1 MAFNTADRVCDTT
14 TTTGTG
20 AITVTGTA
28 ITGFRS
34 LSAGGIGSG
43 STFYYLIEEVDGS
56 GVPTAN
62 WELGT
67 GVVTGTGP
75 IVFSR
80 TPIYSSN
87 SGALVT
93 FAAGTKRVHLVAPSF
108 QLGLLG
114 GVFKLTSSLTAQNFT
129 TAAAIGWTNKQF
141 DTAPLTAFHS
151 NITNTSR
158 ITIPADY
165 GDCYVRLFGQVSLA
179 NVLANETIDLWIRAN
194 GSGDVA
200 HTTWHSPSV
209 SPFCQVISPILT
221 TSATDYYELMLQT
234 SSDTSID
241 ILSAGSRFQIEVLQ

>member
-34 LSAGGIGSG
+34 LSAGGIGTG
-43 STFYYLIEEVDGS
+43 STFYYLIEEVDGA
-56 GVPTAN
+56 GAPTGA

-67 GVVTGTGP
+67 GVVTATGP

-80 TPIYSSN
+80 IPIHSSN
-87 SGALVT
+87 SGSAVT

-129 TAAAIGWTNKQF
+129 TAAAIGWTGQQF
-141 DTAPLTAFHS
+141 DTSPLNFFHS
-151 NITNTSR
+151 NVTNNSR

-165 GDCYVRLFGQVSLA
+165 GDCYVRLHGQVYL
-179 NVLANETIDLWIRAN
+179 NNILANETVDLWVRAD
-194 GSGDVA
+194 GSGDMS
-200 HTTWHSPSV
+200 HTTNHTPSTSPAY
-209 SPFCQVISPILT
+209 QVITQPILT
-221 TSATDYYELMLQT
+221 SSGDYYELMLQT

-241 ILSAGSRFQIEVLQ
+241 ILSGSTFSIEVLQ

>member
-14 TTTGTG
+14 ITTGTG

-28 ITGFRS
+28 ITGYRS
-34 LSAGGIGSG
+34 LSAGGVGTG

-56 GVPTAN
+56 GNPTGA

-67 GVVTGTGP
+67 GVVTATAP

-87 SGALVT
+87 SGSLVT

-108 QLGLLG
+108 QLGFLG
-114 GVFKLTSSLTAQNFT
+114 GVYKLTSALTAQDFT
-129 TAAAIGWTNKQF
+129 TATAIGWTNKQF
-141 DTAPLTAFHS
+141 DTAPLNAFH
-151 NITNTSR
+151 NNVTNNSR

-165 GDCYVRLFGQVSLA
+165 GDCYIRLFAQLALA
-179 NVLANETIDLWIRAN
+179 NIAANETVDLKIRAN
-194 GSGDVA
+194 GGTTDLA
-200 HTTWHSPSV
+200 HATFQTGSV
-209 SPFCQVISPILT
+209 TPTYQITSPIIL
-221 TSATDYYELMLQT
+221 TSAADYYQLYLQT

-241 ILSAGSRFQIEVLQ
+241 IGTGSNFQIEVIQ